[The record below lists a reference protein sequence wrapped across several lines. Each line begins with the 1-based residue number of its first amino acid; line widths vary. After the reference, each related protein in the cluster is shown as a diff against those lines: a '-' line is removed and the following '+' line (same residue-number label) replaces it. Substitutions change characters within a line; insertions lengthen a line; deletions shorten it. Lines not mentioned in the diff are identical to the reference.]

1 MRHTQVCTWDRRW
14 PSPHQP
20 AGGDGHTLTAPEG
33 AWPLAALGPG
43 SLCTWGSQNHLL
55 RKGTGSWNKSQEWL
69 GEAVQSSPFLGLLTG
84 PIAGAN
90 GASLVAQMVKR
101 LPAMRETQVRSL
113 GWEDPLKKG
122 LTSHSSILGRI
133 PWTKEPGGLYSTG
146 SQRVEH
152 D

>member
-1 MRHTQVCTWDRRW
+1 
-14 PSPHQP
+14 
-20 AGGDGHTLTAPEG
+20 
-33 AWPLAALGPG
+33 
-43 SLCTWGSQNHLL
+43 
-55 RKGTGSWNKSQEWL
+55 
-69 GEAVQSSPFLGLLTG
+69 
-84 PIAGAN
+84 
-90 GASLVAQMVKR
+90 MVKS

-152 D
+152 DWVLNTHTHTHTHTHISDTTSDAEKNQLWYHVSLSSFAAWSGRWNLNLLNWASSREAGLSGKPLPCLWTAAVLHGWVQPGSHQAVLSLRT